1 MNIVETNFKNYH
13 KFNIFEIATIIENNA
28 NKRVLSIILADD
40 EKNIES
46 IYMQAKQIAKYIFK
60 MLKNKTVEFTN
71 NVNEKSYYDASLGKV
86 INIDNTKLGEINVLN
101 KTITNKLAKKKSIV
115 CIDIDFDKYVNI
127 IPTEKLAV
135 EVSKYPTVELDYT
148 IILPTNAKYETLKEV
163 LSKFKSNLI
172 KSYSLISTYEN
183 KYTIRYTLGSNT
195 KTLEQK
201 DLSSFKDRFI
211 EHIKNND
218 LAIVE

>member
-1 MNIVETNFKNYH
+1 M
-13 KFNIFEIATIIENNA
+13 
-28 NKRVLSIILADD
+28 
-40 EKNIES
+40 
-46 IYMQAKQIAKYIFK
+46 
-60 MLKNKTVEFTN
+60 
-71 NVNEKSYYDASLGKV
+71 
-86 INIDNTKLGEINVLN
+86 
-101 KTITNKLAKKKSIV
+101 
-115 CIDIDFDKYVNI
+115 
-127 IPTEKLAV
+127 
-135 EVSKYPTVELDYT
+135 
-148 IILPTNAKYETLKEV
+148 
-163 LSKFKSNLI
+163 SKFKSNLI